1 MKEVDMMKNETKQK
15 IRIAAGVLNI
25 IGAYSL
31 GTIKA
36 VLTPGTKG
44 QMYRTEMKILNKGI
58 KYKLTPFGD
67 KEKLAKELNQ
77 LEKKDN
83 ELYQK
88 YISEQAAKQKVKRR

>member
-1 MKEVDMMKNETKQK
+1 MKQETKRK
-15 IRIAAGVLNI
+15 IQIAAGTINI
-25 IGAYSL
+25 IGQYTL

-58 KYKLTPFGD
+58 KYKFTPFGD
-67 KEKLAKELNQ
+67 KEKLAKELKQ

-83 ELYQK
+83 RLYKK
-88 YISEQAAKQKVKRR
+88 YIKEQNAKRYRK

>member
-1 MKEVDMMKNETKQK
+1 MKNETRQK

-25 IGAYSL
+25 TGAYTL

-36 VLTPGTKG
+36 VLTPGIKG

-58 KYKLTPFGD
+58 KYKFTPFGD
-67 KEKLAKELNQ
+67 KEKLAKELDQ

-88 YISEQAAKQKVKRR
+88 LIEKQKTKRR

>member
-1 MKEVDMMKNETKQK
+1 MKNETKQK

-25 IGAYSL
+25 IGSYSL

-36 VLTPGTKG
+36 VLTPGIKG

-58 KYKLTPFGD
+58 KYKFTPFGD
-67 KEKLAKELNQ
+67 KEKLAKELDY

-83 ELYQK
+83 ELYNK
-88 YISEQAAKQKVKRR
+88 LIKQKSNNKTKRR